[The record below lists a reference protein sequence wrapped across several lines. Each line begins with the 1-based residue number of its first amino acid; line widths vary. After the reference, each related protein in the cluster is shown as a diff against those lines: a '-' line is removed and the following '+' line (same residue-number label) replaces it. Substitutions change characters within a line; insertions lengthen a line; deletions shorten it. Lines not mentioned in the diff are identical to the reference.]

1 MAQALAK
8 PAEEKKV
15 LNTLGSFTRDE
26 LVRFRDYVIGSYL
39 GNKGPLLEFL
49 DVLLPM
55 ISDGQKPTATQVI
68 KLLVKTA
75 RLSTAT
81 YRSLFLD
88 LTKMIQAFIQSEGY
102 NKKPEKAVTDLLK
115 AVDAR
120 RLNKL
125 FDINLS
131 LARKIQSNISNRSA
145 DYYLKEFAVDTEINL
160 HKALAE
166 YKELDTPSQLME
178 RLDTFYL
185 TNKLRY
191 ACAATHHKKKHKKGE
206 EPALLE
212 EVLALADTGRYDTVP
227 PVIVYTTILRMLT
240 EQDAE
245 PHFDRLKVLLKKNQ
259 ADLDDVI
266 LRDAYVFAINYCVA
280 HINRGGMNRLKDVY
294 ELYQIALD
302 RHFLYDENELSPWDI
317 SNLMALGIQL
327 RDTNWSEKLIE
338 VYKERVPTAGQKMN
352 VLTFNMA
359 KMYFFGGRY
368 KDVLQL
374 LEGLRSDELMY
385 ALGATA
391 LLIKT
396 YYEMG
401 DKEALEQHLAN
412 FKSNI
417 KRRKKIDEAERKS
430 YLSFVEYTQLLAQTP
445 RRSKT
450 AMRELKQSLAN
461 HPETAEYE
469 WLTEKMV

>member
-15 LNTLGSFTRDE
+15 LKTLGSFTREE
-26 LVRFRDYVIGSYL
+26 LVRFRDYVVGSYL

-55 ISDGQKPTATQVI
+55 ITDGQKPTAAQVL

-88 LTKMIQAFIQSEGY
+88 LTKMVQAFIQSEGY

-145 DYYLKEFAVDTEINL
+145 DYYLKEFVVDTEINL

-166 YKELDTPSQLME
+166 YKELDTPAQLME
-178 RLDTFYL
+178 RLDIFYL

-191 ACAATHHKKKHKKGE
+191 ACAAKHHKKRHKAGE

-212 EVLALADTGRYDTVP
+212 EAMILAESGVYDSAPSV
-227 PVIVYTTILRMLT
+227 VVYATIHRMLT
-240 EQDAE
+240 EHDGE
-245 PHFDRLKVLLKKNQ
+245 PYFDKLKMLLKKHQ
-259 ADLDDVI
+259 GEMDEVI

-280 HINRGGMNRLKDVY
+280 RINMGSMNRLKDVY

-302 RHFLYDENELSPWDI
+302 RHFLYDEGELSPWDI
-317 SNLMALGIQL
+317 SNLIALGVQL

-374 LEGLRSDELMY
+374 LEGVRSDELMY

-401 DKEALEQHLAN
+401 DKEALEHHLAN
-412 FKSNI
+412 FKSNL

-430 YLSFVEYTQLLAQTP
+430 YLAFVEYTTLLSAIS
-445 RRSKT
+445 RRDKK
-450 AMRELKQSLAN
+450 ALRELRQSLTN
-461 HPETAEYE
+461 HPETAEHE
-469 WLTEKMV
+469 WLLEKVS